1 MGDNT
6 NTNVTGNNVQETKVE
21 AFKIVIDEH
30 EKFDPLVETQFTTST
45 EFCKLVSD
53 LFRAVFPDCVGSSLD
68 MIPATNIQ
76 TISLYF
82 DHLDHGDQQTAVSRD
97 AGDQKTKNST
107 LKSTRNYYTRLR
119 VGDKYLLTDD
129 GKSAIVDFLM
139 DPDCA
144 RAIYNNNYEVKWD
157 KITTDVADPS
167 AGMSGRQLTKV
178 SFIDPN
184 KLAAAIYGET
194 NFNEDKVVYNIRN
207 LGSLPVYV
215 GGYSSAGYSLAV
227 DRVTEANV
235 HKMSAAYGIGA
246 NNGLNII
253 R

>member
-1 MGDNT
+1 MSENT
-6 NTNVTGNNVQETKVE
+6 KTNVTENNAQGSTVE

-30 EKFDPLVETQFTTST
+30 EKFDPLVETSFVTST
-45 EFCKLVSD
+45 EFCKVVSD

-68 MIPATNIQ
+68 MIPATNVQ
-76 TISLYF
+76 SISLYF

-97 AGDQKTKNST
+97 AGDQKTKNSV

-119 VGDKYLLTDD
+119 VGDKYLLTED
-129 GKSAIVDFLM
+129 GKSAIMDFLM
-139 DPDCA
+139 DPEVA
-144 RAIYNNNYEVKWD
+144 RAIYNNNFEVKWD

-184 KLAAAIYGET
+184 KLAAAIYGDK
-194 NFNEDKVVYNIRN
+194 NFNNDKVVYNIRN